1 MRSAIVTG
9 GSSGIGRAISVK
21 LAGDGFDVIV
31 ADIRRDPIAGGDPT
45 DQVIAAAGGR
55 ALYVEADVSSAEA
68 NQLLIET
75 AVGRT
80 GSLDV
85 VVNNAVLAAHQSK
98 PLLTTTK
105 DNWDQ
110 MMAVNLRGPFLMCQA
125 AVRQM
130 LTQPLID
137 EVRGRIINITSQH
150 GMVAS
155 PGHFTY
161 AVGKGGLVQ
170 MTRADRGGARQGRH
184 HLQRGGAGEDRDRH
198 RGRPERVGGGPCLRH
213 LAHALPAPRPGR
225 GRGRGC
231 SLPGIGSVLRERNQ
245 SDGGRRLDGVLT
257 PSAGGSPW
265 LNLSRY
271 LRDPLPTLE
280 RWSAHG
286 PVVLVPFPGG
296 HDFYL
301 VTDGPLI
308 RKMLVDDGAVF
319 VKGRALQAAKRLLG
333 DGLLTSE
340 GAEHL
345 APRRMIQPVFH
356 RR

>member
-105 DNWDQ
+105 DDWDQ

-170 MTRADRGGARQGRH
+170 MTRQIAVEHGKDGIICNAVAPGKIVTGTAGNLSESEEGLAYVTSRTPFPRLGR
-184 HLQRGGAGEDRDRH
+184 AED
-198 RGRPERVGGGPCLRH
+198 VAAAVAF
-213 LAHALPAPRPGR
+213 LASEASYVSGTNLM
-225 GRGRGC
+225 
-231 SLPGIGSVLRERNQ
+231 V
-245 SDGGRRLDGVLT
+245 DGGWM
-257 PSAGGSPW
+257 A
-265 LNLSRY
+265 Y
-271 LRDPLPTLE
+271 
-280 RWSAHG
+280 
-286 PVVLVPFPGG
+286 
-296 HDFYL
+296 
-301 VTDGPLI
+301 
-308 RKMLVDDGAVF
+308 
-319 VKGRALQAAKRLLG
+319 
-333 DGLLTSE
+333 
-340 GAEHL
+340 
-345 APRRMIQPVFH
+345 
-356 RR
+356 

>member
-75 AVGRT
+75 AVDSDGLARRGGEQRRAGRPP
-80 GSLDV
+80 V
-85 VVNNAVLAAHQSK
+85 QAASHHHEGRLG
-98 PLLTTTK
+98 P
-105 DNWDQ
+105 

-170 MTRADRGGARQGRH
+170 MTRQIAVEHGKDGIICNAVAPGKIVTGT
-184 HLQRGGAGEDRDRH
+184 AGDLR
-198 RGRPERVGGGPCLRH
+198 RVGGGPCLRH

-245 SDGGRRLDGVLT
+245 SDGGRRLDGVLNIR
-257 PSAGGSPW
+257 AWHW
-265 LNLSRY
+265 L
-271 LRDPLPTLE
+271 
-280 RWSAHG
+280 
-286 PVVLVPFPGG
+286 PGYVG
-296 HDFYL
+296 QY
-301 VTDGPLI
+301 
-308 RKMLVDDGAVF
+308 A
-319 VKGRALQAAKRLLG
+319 
-333 DGLLTSE
+333 
-340 GAEHL
+340 
-345 APRRMIQPVFH
+345 IQPPSTSRFVPLM
-356 RR
+356 